1 MSVIIAATQLTML
14 TPYMVDFT
22 RSAAAAVKLFE
33 LIDRKS
39 AIDPHGN
46 TGNEPSEILGEIE
59 FSGVTFAY
67 PTRPEV
73 KILDNFSLKAPAG
86 KVTALVVS

>member
-22 RSAAAAVKLFE
+22 RSATAASTLFT
-33 LIDRKS
+33 LMDRKS
-39 AIDPHGN
+39 EIDPYDTNGHK
-46 TGNEPSEILGEIE
+46 PSGMVGDIE
-59 FSGVTFAY
+59 LTDVTFAY

-73 KILDNFSLKAPAG
+73 TVLDKFSMRAEAG